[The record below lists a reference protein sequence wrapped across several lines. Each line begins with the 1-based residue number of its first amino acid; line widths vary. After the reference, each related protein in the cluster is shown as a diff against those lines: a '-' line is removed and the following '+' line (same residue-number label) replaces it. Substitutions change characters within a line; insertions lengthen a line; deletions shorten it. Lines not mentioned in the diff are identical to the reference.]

1 MTEKKRYYRKNLN
14 LFLLLDQIR
23 LWPSRSGAVHG
34 IRDLQANGKYITVTT
49 FCGKTFRVYDSRTSR
64 AARWLRNKW
73 AVSACPDCKVPA
85 WKLEKY
91 SKTVFSDY
99 GSDLQHKL

>member
-14 LFLLLDQIR
+14 LYLLLDRIK
-23 LWPSRSGAVHG
+23 LWPSQRGVIHG
-34 IRDLQANGKYITVTT
+34 IRDLKIDGPYITVTT
-49 FCGKTFRVYDSRTSR
+49 HCGKTFRVYDSRTSR

-73 AVSACPDCKVPA
+73 AVSACKDCGIPA

-99 GSDLQHKL
+99 GSDLLHK